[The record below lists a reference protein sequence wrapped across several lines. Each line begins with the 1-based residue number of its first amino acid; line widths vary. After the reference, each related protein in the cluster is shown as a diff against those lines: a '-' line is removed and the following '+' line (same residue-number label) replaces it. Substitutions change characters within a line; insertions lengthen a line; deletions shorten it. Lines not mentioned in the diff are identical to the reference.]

1 MCNPTSFTSSKSR
14 CPCGAEKFE
23 AMVKLRVAST
33 RMKDFCDLQVLSSR
47 LAFDGKTFSKAVR
60 KTFLDRG
67 TELPKNR
74 MPIFLVPVVAAVH
87 ERTLF
92 SLQWRPGGAWRGIGP
107 ADLRD

>member
-1 MCNPTSFTSSKSR
+1 
-14 CPCGAEKFE
+14 
-23 AMVKLRVAST
+23 MVKLRVAST

-47 LAFDGKTFSKAVR
+47 LAFDDKTFSKAVG

-67 TELPKNR
+67 TELPTNR